1 MIKPRIVAL
10 LLLFG
15 LALTHPHGVFGQI
28 GQPKNVL
35 VFYSHEREMAAYVA
49 LDHGLRAVLQPTAK
63 HDVEF
68 YTEYLDLMRFP
79 NASGQQTLVNYL
91 RVKYSDRKID
101 LIIVVSPLGLNFLLQ
116 HGEELFPGIPI
127 VVTSVNIRTLEK
139 LPLKKN
145 ITGIG
150 VKREIGDTLD
160 LALRVQPDT
169 KRVVIPVGTSLIE
182 KSWAADLH
190 RSLRGYEDRVA
201 LTFLTD
207 LPMRDIL
214 QELRVLPEHTIV
226 LFSPLFF
233 HDGAGQYFVPEEALE
248 LISQASAAPVY
259 GTDELYLGLGIVG
272 GHLYEMGQ
280 AGSAAGEVAKR
291 ILAGQSPAG
300 IPVQTLDPNQN
311 IFDARQLERWGI
323 SESRLPPGSIVK
335 FQQPSVWGLYKW
347 YFLACLVLFV
357 LQSLLVINFIL
368 QARKLRQSELRL
380 QELSRHLITAQE
392 EERRRIARELHD
404 DFGQRLAILR
414 IELDIL
420 THQKQSQKRSVEQ
433 ATLRKL
439 LSSVD
444 DLSADMHHL
453 SRRLHSSQLQF
464 LGLIA
469 ALRELCGQVAKQHR
483 IAVELQADDVIEP
496 VPAEIALC
504 FYRVAQEALHNTAKH
519 SGASEVLVTLS
530 DHKALLRMRI
540 TDAGKGFNP
549 ADAAGGL
556 GLASMRERLQMVGG
570 QLLVNSR
577 PGGGTELT
585 AQVPVELSIN

>member
-1 MIKPRIVAL
+1 MLKPRIVAL
-10 LLLFG
+10 LFLFG
-15 LALTHPHGVFGQI
+15 VTLLHPPDLVAQWAR
-28 GQPKNVL
+28 PKNVL
-35 VFYSHEREMAAYVA
+35 VFYSHEREMATYVA
-49 LDHGLRAVLQPTAK
+49 LDRALRAALEPSAHTI
-63 HDVEF
+63 EF

-79 NASGQQTLVNYL
+79 NERRQQTLVNYL
-91 RVKYSDRKID
+91 RVKYSDRNID
-101 LIIVVSPLGLNFLLQ
+101 LIVVVSPLGLNFLLRY
-116 HGEELFPGIPI
+116 GDELFPGTPI
-127 VVTSVNIRTLEK
+127 VFTSVNVRTVEK
-139 LPLKKN
+139 LALKPN
-145 ITGIG
+145 VTGIAI
-150 VKREIGDTLD
+150 KREFRDTLD
-160 LALRVQPDT
+160 LALRLQPDT
-169 KRVVIPVGTSLIE
+169 QRVVIPVGTSPIE
-182 KSWAADLH
+182 KSWAAEL
-190 RSLRGYEDRVA
+190 RTSLKPYGERLT

-207 LPMRDIL
+207 LPMSDM
-214 QELRVLPEHTIV
+214 LREVKSLPAHTIV

-233 HDGAGQYFVPEEALE
+233 YDGAKHYFVPEEALD
-248 LISQASAAPVY
+248 LISKASGAPVY
-259 GTDELYLGLGIVG
+259 GTDEIYLGHGIVG
-272 GHLYEMGQ
+272 GHLYQMEQVGLP
-280 AGSAAGEVAKR
+280 AGEVAKR
-291 ILAGQSPAG
+291 ILDGESPAA

-323 SESRLPPGSIVK
+323 SQSRLPPGSIVR
-335 FQQPSVWGLYKW
+335 FQQPSVWRLYKW
-347 YFLACLVLFV
+347 YILACLVLFG

-368 QARKLRQSELRL
+368 HARKLKQSESRL

-453 SRRLHSSQLQF
+453 SHGLHSSQLQF
-464 LGLIA
+464 LGLSA
-469 ALRELCGQVAKQHR
+469 ALKELCGQVSKQHR
-483 IAVELQADDVIEP
+483 IAVELQADDAIKP

-530 DHKALLRMRI
+530 DHNAFLRMRI

-570 QLLVNSR
+570 QLRVKSK
-577 PGGGTELT
+577 PGAGTELT
-585 AQVPVELSIN
+585 AQAPVELSIN